1 MWKKTASTKETKIL
15 ELEKEL
21 YVAHKLGYIF
31 RYTHMTSYCSLGD
44 FSKSVGVE
52 ILFSDNV
59 DLSKIKEIKEYIEK
73 KYKFYVDD
81 LSYIDPVSKI
91 KIITVRY

>member
-1 MWKKTASTKETKIL
+1 MLKGSKEEKIL
-15 ELEKEL
+15 ELEKQL
-21 YVAHKLGYIF
+21 YVAHKLGHIF
-31 RYTHMTSYCSLGD
+31 RYTHITSYCDLGD

-52 ILFSDNV
+52 ILFSDEV
-59 DLSKIKEIKEYIEK
+59 SLRKIKEIKNYIEN

-81 LSYIDPVSKI
+81 LTYIDPSSKV